1 MVVRPALLWGTH
13 GSRWIGVAIIEPPT
27 VVAEGSDCVHGSEC
41 SPACYPA
48 VRGVAS
54 RDVSMPGCDHRLGG
68 AR

>member
-1 MVVRPALLWGTH
+1 MVVRPAMLWGTH
-13 GSRWIGVAIIEPPT
+13 GSRWIGVAIIVPPT
-27 VVAEGSDCVHGSEC
+27 VVVEGSDCVHGYEC

-54 RDVSMPGCDHRLGG
+54 KDMSMPGCDHHLGG